1 MALSHQLTEDMES
14 MIQERVD
21 SVLDQFVD
29 DETLSEFWVDG
40 SVGMFQFGNVEMIC
54 FLQLDKGSEV
64 HEYSILLSWDYNND
78 IFWIFF

>member
-21 SVLDQFVD
+21 SVLDQCVD

-54 FLQLDKGSEV
+54 SLQLDKGSEV
-64 HEYSILLSWDYNND
+64 HECSILLS
-78 IFWIFF
+78 